1 MTYTPFDYVGVFPLF
16 IYYIFLSVLAPFL
29 TFKMFMKWRER
40 KVSAPLYLT
49 IVFTFFTIALIGL
62 TFGLGEGVVTN
73 FYKELY
79 RFSLPLGYSLV
90 VIANM
95 FLFKFITEI
104 TESRK
109 KFIIPIIIIGAVIF
123 VLLYLPWN
131 WWGVPEVDYEGQ
143 LNIRLYTTLG
153 LVIYSCLIYFYIAQ
167 ICRKTM
173 VSAVDKVAQV
183 GLKLLFYGMLC
194 MIGFF
199 GMFIGD
205 TILIVLFDHP
215 GYSLFVYIA
224 WVFAILFYILSYLSL
239 VMPDWLVK
247 RIQKGNIKKE

>member
-1 MTYTPFDYVGVFPLF
+1 MSYTPFDYIGVFPLF
-16 IYYIFLSVLAPFL
+16 IYYIFLSVLALYL
-29 TFKMFMKWRER
+29 TIKMFIKWRER

-49 IVFTFFTIALIGL
+49 IVFTIFTVALIGL
-62 TFGLGEGVVTN
+62 TVGLAEGVFTS

-79 RFSLPLGYSLV
+79 RISLPFGYSMV
-90 VIANM
+90 IIANM

-109 KFIIPIIIIGAVIF
+109 KYIIPIIIIGAVII
-123 VLLYLPWN
+123 LLLWLPWN
-131 WWGVPEVDYEGQ
+131 WWGVPEIDYEGQ

-153 LVIYSCLIYFYIAQ
+153 LVLYSCLIYLYIGQ
-167 ICRKTM
+167 ICRKTT

-183 GLKLLFYGMLC
+183 GLKLLFYSMLC

-215 GYSLFVYIA
+215 GYSLFVYAA
-224 WVFAILFYILSYLSL
+224 WIFAMGFYFLTYFSL
-239 VMPDWLVK
+239 VMPDWLIK
-247 RIQKGNIKKE
+247 RIKKESSKE